1 MAIDSPGLIAVQFG
15 GLIRED
21 VMNQIWDISR
31 IPLPLTDAIGS
42 DSHGNEFAEWTQDR
56 LQAPVTNNAQIDGA
70 DTISLDDTNSG
81 ARVGNHSQIA
91 VKVVK
96 VSTRAQESDTIG
108 FSNALS
114 YQVMM
119 RQRELRR
126 DVEAQIHTN
135 QASVKAV
142 SGATAGVSAGLGAW
156 IATNVQ
162 LGATGAAGGFNGATG
177 IVDART
183 EGTPEALTETKVRT
197 ASKQVF
203 EQGGEASIMCGT
215 PTIMEAFSTYLF
227 TSSARIAALQSEANQ
242 QQSPLT
248 ATGAVN
254 VFVSDFSVLTL
265 ISNRLQPQLTVSTA
279 SDVFVL
285 DPNLLRI
292 SYLHGYRVEP
302 LAKQGLADTRQMAV
316 DYTLKVLNE
325 EGLALIGDIDETA
338 PVTT

>member
-1 MAIDSPGLIAVQFG
+1 MAIDSPGLRAVAFN
-15 GLIRED
+15 GLISED

-42 DSHGNEFAEWTQDR
+42 DSHGNEYCEWTQDR
-56 LQAPVTNNAQIDGA
+56 LQAAVTDNAQIDGA
-70 DTISLDDTNSG
+70 DTISIDDTNSG
-81 ARVGNHSQIA
+81 VRVGNNSQIS

-108 FSNALS
+108 FSNALA

-142 SGATAGVSAGLGAW
+142 TGATAGVSAGLGAW
-156 IATNVQ
+156 IATNASV
-162 LGATGAAGGFNGATG
+162 GATGAVGGFNPATG
-177 IVDART
+177 IVDARGL
-183 EGTPEALTETKVRT
+183 GTARALTETLVRE
-197 ASKQVF
+197 ASKNVF
-203 EQGGEASIMCGT
+203 EQGGEASLFCARPVVT
-215 PTIMEAFSTYLF
+215 EAFSTYLF
-227 TSSARIAALQSEANQ
+227 TSSARIAALQSEVNQ
-242 QQSPLT
+242 QQSPVT

-254 VFVSDFSVLTL
+254 VFVSDFSVLTMVA
-265 ISNRLQPQLTVSTA
+265 NRLQPQTA
-279 SDVFVL
+279 ADTSDVFIL
-285 DPNLLRI
+285 DPNLIRL

-302 LAKQGLADTRQMAV
+302 LAKQGLADTRQMCV
-316 DYTLKVLNE
+316 DYSLKVLNE
-325 EGLALIGDIDETA
+325 EGLGLVADIDETA